1 MISAMGTKYGL
12 EFDEPDYKRNILH
25 LSWHPHE
32 NLVAIAATNN
42 LYIFSTL

>member
-1 MISAMGTKYGL
+1 MMSGVGSGSV
-12 EFDEPDYKRNILH
+12 DNDYIDFKKSILH
-25 LSWHPHE
+25 LSWHPQE